1 MSSPK
6 FPEPPPSMPETSQ
19 EVMDRK
25 IKRLKEH
32 AGDWV
37 SMDIDARIEI
47 LKRTIETMKKAAPK
61 WVAAVCQA

>member
-1 MSSPK
+1 
-6 FPEPPPSMPETSQ
+6 MPETSQ

-47 LKRTIETMKKAAPK
+47 LKRTIETMKKLRLSGLLPS
-61 WVAAVCQA
+61 VRPRDRS